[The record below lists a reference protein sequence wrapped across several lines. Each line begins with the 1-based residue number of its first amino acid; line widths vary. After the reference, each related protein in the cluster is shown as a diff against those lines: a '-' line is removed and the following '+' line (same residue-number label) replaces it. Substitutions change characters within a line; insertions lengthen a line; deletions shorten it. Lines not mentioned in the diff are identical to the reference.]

1 MFRFGRRPVAD
12 AGVRFCDSCTEV
24 STAEGRARRRLDLSR
39 AHIAAVIG
47 PR

>member
-1 MFRFGRRPVAD
+1 MFRIGRRPAAE

-24 STAEGRARRRLDLSR
+24 STADERARRRLDQNR